1 MQREEIDYMSYNHR
15 IATREQETAL
25 TVPQTSDAGLRV
37 IVGTAPINL
46 AADPSAAVNKP
57 VLVNSF
63 AEGVEALGYSSDF
76 RSYTISEL
84 MDYTFRVKNV
94 GPIICI
100 NVLDPAKH
108 KKDLAESLTV
118 TSNKATISEEGVMLS
133 DLVVKNGET
142 ILEKGADYVAAFN
155 DAGGVDITLLKDGVS
170 EISVSGTQLDPSQV
184 TKEDIIGGYNA
195 STGEEKEL
203 KLSARYIRNSVWFR
217 EFFLH
222 RSGLPMLQ
230 FVQHSRQSAKSLTDF
245 SLANVL
251 LISTR
256 PKQRSTQT

>member
-57 VLVNSF
+57 VLVNGF

-108 KKDLAESLTV
+108 KKDLCR
-118 TSNKATISEEGVMLS
+118 ISYGYIEQGNDFGRRCYAFRSSCEE
-133 DLVVKNGET
+133 
-142 ILEKGADYVAAFN
+142 
-155 DAGGVDITLLKDGVS
+155 
-170 EISVSGTQLDPSQV
+170 
-184 TKEDIIGGYNA
+184 
-195 STGEEKEL
+195 
-203 KLSARYIRNSVWFR
+203 R
-217 EFFLH
+217 
-222 RSGLPMLQ
+222 
-230 FVQHSRQSAKSLTDF
+230 
-245 SLANVL
+245 
-251 LISTR
+251 
-256 PKQRSTQT
+256 